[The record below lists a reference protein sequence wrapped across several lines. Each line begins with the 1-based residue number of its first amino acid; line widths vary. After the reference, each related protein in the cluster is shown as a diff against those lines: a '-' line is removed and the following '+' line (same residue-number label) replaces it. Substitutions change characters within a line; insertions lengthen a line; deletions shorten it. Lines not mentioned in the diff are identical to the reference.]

1 MDTTAGLRT
10 ASFRAIVVSTG
21 TSTAG
26 IVLNTVAVLSY
37 AYGIT
42 RQAIPLGIVV
52 MAGLLPMAV
61 VMPFVG
67 GWLRAGTERRTVLVA
82 VLAQAAGA
90 GVMAGLASTTLLPAM
105 YAMVAVM
112 GVLAIVTRV
121 ALLCILPRTVPT
133 ALLTSANLRF
143 QVSSQIGAAVGS
155 AALVAFGETAP
166 WVLFTVNVITF
177 LIQAAIL
184 RRALPK
190 TAGAT
195 ASRGTADHD
204 TAAQLP
210 NWRRMLLLVLLP
222 AGFCAM
228 SLLNLVIPLIA
239 LDRLQDGQRALGAA
253 GFVFPTI
260 AIAAGIL
267 LRRRVRLHMGAT
279 VAILAAGF
287 IVLAL
292 ADRLVLLLAGVGVI
306 GAGVVLSNSS
316 TQVWA
321 QSVAPREVL
330 HRWQSWAVAF
340 GGALTTLAVLGV
352 SYGYVA
358 GHQAIS
364 LSVVAAVF
372 LLMTGLATAEERR
385 RHGTDRRSRDAVRV
399 G

>member
-42 RQAIPLGIVV
+42 RQAIPLGIVI

-82 VLAQAAGA
+82 VLAQAVGA
-90 GVMAGLASTTLLPAM
+90 AVMAGLASTTLLPAM

-121 ALLCILPRTVPT
+121 ALLCLLPQTVP
-133 ALLTSANLRF
+133 AELLTGANLRF
-143 QVSSQIGAAVGS
+143 QVASQIGAAAGS
-155 AALVAFGETAP
+155 AALVVFGETAP

-184 RRALPK
+184 QRALPK
-190 TAGAT
+190 ASGALP
-195 ASRGTADHD
+195 ARDPAQLDP
-204 TAAQLP
+204 AAPLP
-210 NWRRMLLLVLLP
+210 NWRRVLLLVLLP

-253 GFVFPTI
+253 GVVFPAV

-267 LRRRVRLHMGAT
+267 LRRRARLHMGAT

-287 IVLAL
+287 AVLAL
-292 ADRLVLLLAGVGVI
+292 ADRMALLLVGVGVI

-321 QSVAPREVL
+321 QSVASREVL

-352 SYGYVA
+352 SYGYAA
-358 GHQAIS
+358 GHQVIS

-372 LLMTGLATAEERR
+372 VLMTVFATVEERR
-385 RHGTDRRSRDAVRV
+385 RHGTDRSTRHAVRV